1 MKKFL
6 LFVFL
11 GIGLAAF
18 GQQAE
23 PLHLY
28 FVRKVADTV
37 SPDDMRGEKMWAK
50 TPYSASFV
58 FNAPKKD
65 SRLTCD
71 TVFQAV
77 YNSKY
82 LFVRVKAEE
91 PQVDKLNFSPSS
103 KVNRDMGAVFRTAHV
118 EFFLDPDLLG
128 KSAGQV
134 VANIQGAIYDA
145 IVCGGTKD
153 WNYDVVTYSKKGNKE
168 WYIMVAFPFID
179 KGVAVTNVF
188 GMFPH
193 SSPLIAFNACRS
205 YAVNGQ
211 RATQWSKTPDN
222 SYDRP
227 NKYGILVMSGEKD
240 VMNTLQKFL
249 AVREYSSLMLEGAVK
264 NASSIYLVAIRKA
277 ITSGLTN
284 GRMLAEPRKSQVM
297 KEFRDMQK
305 RLQKKL
311 PDGELAKILNRC
323 GVLNAEISSAQT
335 RMGSSILDE
344 F

>member
-1 MKKFL
+1 MKKLFLFL
-6 LFVFL
+6 LL
-11 GIGLAAF
+11 GAGLLTY

-28 FVRKVADTV
+28 FVRKVADSVVPENMT
-37 SPDDMRGEKMWAK
+37 SEKMWQGV
-50 TPYSASFV
+50 PPSVPFV

-65 SRLTCD
+65 SVLTLD
-71 TVFQAV
+71 TTFQAV
-77 YNSKY
+77 YNNKY
-82 LFVRVKAEE
+82 LFVRVEAEE
-91 PQVDKLNFSPSS
+91 SQVNKLDFSPTRI
-103 KVNRDMGAVFRTAHV
+103 NRDMMAVFRTAHV

-153 WNYDVVTYSKKGNKE
+153 WRYDVVVRSKKGDKK
-168 WYIMVAFPFID
+168 WYLMVAFPFID

-205 YAVNGQ
+205 AALNGQ

-227 NKYGILVMSGEKD
+227 KKYGILVMTGEKD

-249 AVREYSSLMLEGAVK
+249 SGREYSSLLLEGAVK
-264 NASSIYLVAIRKA
+264 NATSIYLVAIKKA
-277 ITSGLTN
+277 ISSGFTN

-297 KEFRDMQK
+297 KELRSMQK

-311 PDGELAKILNRC
+311 PDAELAKILTRC
-323 GVLNAEISSAQT
+323 GAINGEIATAQT